1 MNKTFEQ
8 TIYHKWTNSFGSSTE
23 TAYQTGTTI
32 VPASK
37 YEDKKVIV
45 LEYIGRH
52 TFAQIDPF
60 YFQELNNLIQTL
72 PPETSMNGSHI
83 QTVWDE
89 KTIQSH
95 HHGVSYY
102 LHSSDLPPHLPSES
116 FNVRKLE
123 LADAQHMSALHQACT
138 AEEVDEGYVEVNHQ
152 IAFGCFLNEELVAAS
167 SGYERTGFLD
177 IGVLTH
183 PNFRKKGLGRAVVG
197 ALCAWAIE
205 KHIIPQYRH
214 DALNINSQR
223 IAESLNFKPYF
234 KTEAFT
240 FR

>member
-8 TIYHKWTNSFGSSTE
+8 TIYHKWTNSFGCSTE
-23 TAYQTGTTI
+23 IAYRNGTTI
-32 VPASK
+32 VPESK

-45 LEYIGRH
+45 LEHIGKH

-60 YFQELNNLIQTL
+60 YFQTLNNFLQTL
-72 PPETSMNGSHI
+72 PAETSINGTHI

-89 KTIQSH
+89 KAIQSH
-95 HHGVSYY
+95 DHGLTYY
-102 LHSSDLPPHLPSES
+102 LHSSDLPPHLPSNS
-116 FNVRKLE
+116 FSVRKLE
-123 LADAQHMSALHQACT
+123 LEDGDQMSGLHQACT
-138 AEEVDEGYVEVNHQ
+138 AEEVDEGYVEVTHQ
-152 IAFGCFLNEELVAAS
+152 IAFGCFHEGELVAAS

-177 IGVLTH
+177 IGVITH

-197 ALCAWAIE
+197 ALCVWAIE
-205 KHIIPQYRH
+205 KHIIAQYRH
-214 DALNINSQR
+214 DALNLNSQR

-234 KTEAFT
+234 TTEAFT

>member
-8 TIYHKWTNSFGSSTE
+8 TIYHKWTNSFGCSTE

-32 VPASK
+32 VPESK
-37 YEDKKVIV
+37 YEGKKVIV

-52 TFAQIDPF
+52 TFTQIDPF
-60 YFQELNNLIQTL
+60 YFQTLKQLIQSL
-72 PPETSMNGSHI
+72 PQGTSMNGIHI
-83 QTVWDE
+83 QTAWDE
-89 KTIQSH
+89 KNIQSH
-95 HHGVSYY
+95 DHGLTYY
-102 LHSSDLPPHLPSES
+102 LYSSDLPPHLPPES

-123 LADAQHMSALHQACT
+123 LGDTEHMAVLHQACT
-138 AEEVDEGYVEVNHQ
+138 PEDVDEGYVEVSHQ
-152 IAFGCFLNEELVAAS
+152 IAFGCFHQGELVAAS

-197 ALCAWAIE
+197 TLCAWAIE

-214 DALNINSQR
+214 DVLNSNSR
-223 IAESLNFKPYF
+223 HIAESLNFKPYF

>member
-8 TIYHKWTNSFGSSTE
+8 TIYHKWTNSFGCTSE
-23 TAYQTGTTI
+23 TAYQSGTTI
-32 VPASK
+32 VPESK

-60 YFQELNNLIQTL
+60 YFQTLKQLLQTL
-72 PPETSMNGSHI
+72 PQGASMDGSHI
-83 QTVWDE
+83 QKAWDE
-89 KTIQSH
+89 KSFQSH
-95 HHGVSYY
+95 DHGLTYY
-102 LHSSDLPPHLPSES
+102 LHPSDLPPYQPSTS
-116 FNVRKLE
+116 FSLRKLSGE
-123 LADAQHMSALHQACT
+123 DASAMAALHEACS
-138 AEEVDEGYVEVNHQ
+138 AEEVDEGYVEVTHQ
-152 IAFGCFLNEELVAAS
+152 IAFGCFHGEQLVAAS

-183 PNFRKKGLGRAVVG
+183 PSFRKKGLGKSVVG

-214 DALNINSQR
+214 DALNLNSQHV
-223 IAESLNFKPYF
+223 AESLNFKPYF